1 MIQLVI
7 QQNSRFILD
16 SVNTGQIVALVQP
29 DVD

>member
-7 QQNSRFILD
+7 QQNSPFKHYW
-16 SVNTGQIVALVQP
+16 VNTGQIVALVQP

>member
-7 QQNSRFILD
+7 QQNSRFIHD
-16 SVNTGQIVALVQP
+16 RVNTGQIVALVQP